1 MPGKVLEVK
10 SQDSWEAKGIVCG
23 YCGAFQV
30 VTMEI
35 SFTGVSR
42 DENTGYIHVN
52 WNNVLWAFR

>member
-52 WNNVLWAFR
+52 WNNVL